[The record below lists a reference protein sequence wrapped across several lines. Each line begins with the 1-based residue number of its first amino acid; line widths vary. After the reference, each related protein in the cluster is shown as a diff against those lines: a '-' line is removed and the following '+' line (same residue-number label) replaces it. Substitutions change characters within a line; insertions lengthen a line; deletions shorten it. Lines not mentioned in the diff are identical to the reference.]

1 MLDIGGG
8 YGDPVERPDE
18 VFWTNHTGVQGIS
31 WSTWGG
37 DVAEGSGTLLE
48 VTECKP
54 SCAEDPGKK
63 SSVTV
68 KAWEPMFNPDSV
80 RIYSK
85 FTVVRPGGKKE
96 THNVAYQGPPAG

>member
-18 VFWTNHTGVQGIS
+18 VFWTNHTGVQKIS

-48 VTECKP
+48 VTDASP
-54 SCAEDPGKK
+54 RAPRTRARRHP
-63 SSVTV
+63 VAV

-85 FTVVRPGGKKE
+85 FTVVRPGGQKE
-96 THNVAYQGPPAG
+96 THKVAYQGPPAG